1 MMRIISFDV
10 GIKNMAYC
18 LMEIGGDT
26 TRDASSIQILQWNV
40 LNLSGEDAPT
50 SHLCTCI
57 TGITKKTPNGK
68 ICGKKAKYGG
78 PCGSGSDVGH
88 PNLEKFCLK
97 HATSHERWRLPKKE
111 TKLTELKKKKVEELA
126 MEWKK
131 IELAAKPGTRLDGCT
146 ILMRKQELIDCLAK
160 YYSETEFTILPVAKQ
175 RKAVDINLIEIGQN
189 IRIQLDNYLGNMRL
203 DYVIIENQ
211 ISTIA
216 TRMKT
221 IQGMLAQYFIM
232 RQNGGGEPQPHIE
245 FISSHNKLK
254 GFALEH
260 NVESTQE
267 HDKKKYKAN
276 KMNGVDICR
285 RFLDANS
292 AMAANWK
299 DEFEKNGKKDD
310 LADGFLQGIFYLKRE
325 KIISYAENLKINSV

>member
-18 LMEIGGDT
+18 LMEITEPSLDVSEKT
-26 TRDASSIQILQWNV
+26 IRISQWNV
-40 LNLSGEDAPT
+40 LNLSDNGEPT
-50 SHLCTCI
+50 ETQKCNCI

-68 ICGKKAKYGG
+68 ICGKKAKYG
-78 PCGSGSDVGH
+78 PPSTISR
-88 PNLEKFCLK
+88 EEYFCLK
-97 HATSHERWRLPKKE
+97 HATSHGRWVLPTKE
-111 TKLTELKKKKVEELA
+111 TKLSELKKKKVEELGIQ
-126 MEWKK
+126 WRK
-131 IELAAKPGTRLDGCT
+131 IHPQETCSLK
-146 ILMRKQELIDCLAK
+146 KQELAEYLAK
-160 YYSETEFTILPVAKQ
+160 HYAEKEFTLLPVIKKRNAGE
-175 RKAVDINLIEIGQN
+175 INLIEIGKN
-189 IRIQLDNYLGNMRL
+189 IQIQLDHYLGNLSL

-232 RQNGGGEPQPHIE
+232 RPNGSLQTHPCPHIE

-254 GFALEH
+254 GFSLEH
-260 NVESTQE
+260 TVEATQE

-285 RFLDANS
+285 RFLDSNV
-292 AMAANWK
+292 NPNLGVWK
-299 DEFEKNGKKDD
+299 DDFERNSKKDD

-325 KIISYAENLKINSV
+325 KIINYAENLKINSV

>member
-18 LMEIGGDT
+18 LFEVLPGDEPLH
-26 TRDASSIQILQWNV
+26 ILQWNI
-40 LNLSGEDAPT
+40 LNLSGEEDT
-50 SHLCTCI
+50 SIKQLCNCVY
-57 TGITKKTPNGK
+57 GVTKKLPGGK
-68 ICGKKAKYGG
+68 VCGKKAIYG
-78 PCGSGSDVGH
+78 PPPSGDS
-88 PNLEKFCLK
+88 PSSLWCKK
-97 HATSHERWRLPKKE
+97 HAEIEKKYMLPKKE
-111 TKLTELKKKKVEELA
+111 TKLSELKKKKVEELTV
-126 MEWKK
+126 EWGKL
-131 IELAAKPGTRLDGCT
+131 ERTAANVSL
-146 ILMRKQELIDCLAK
+146 RKQQLIDSLAK
-160 YYSETEFTILPVAKQ
+160 YYEEREYVLLSQPKK
-175 RKAVDINLIEIGQN
+175 RKAGEINLIEIGEN
-189 IRIQLDNYLGNMRL
+189 IQTQLDNYLGKMEI

-232 RQNGGGEPQPHIE
+232 RENGEVRPKIE

-254 GFALEH
+254 GFSLEH
-260 NVESTQE
+260 QVEPAGE

-285 RFLDANS
+285 RFLDSSINS
-292 AMAANWK
+292 CLGGPWK
-299 DEFEKNGKKDD
+299 DYFERNGKKDD

-325 KIISYAENLKINSV
+325 KIINYAENLKINSV